1 MTLEAHVP
9 ISVTLAPPC
18 PEAEAFAG
26 DRVNLLDPRLGARAV
41 FCSDD
46 FFASMDRML
55 SPATPV
61 FAADKYDENGK
72 WMDGWESRR
81 RRQGG
86 NDHCILRLGQPGRP
100 QRVDIDTSFFT
111 GNYPPSASIEAC
123 VSDSE
128 VPGDD
133 TIWMSLLPAV
143 ELKGDSHN
151 LFEIPTFDLAGGS
164 AVTHLRLSIY
174 PDGGVARLR
183 VYGEIAYDWSK
194 AGGETTD
201 LAALLQGGRPVAW
214 NDSHYGPPH
223 PLLSPGRGADMGD
236 GWETRRR
243 REPGND
249 WIIIELGHPGAI
261 ESALVDT
268 AHFKGNFPESC
279 SLQAAMVP
287 DMSKA
292 ALIASSQFW
301 PDLME
306 RRRLSADAEHPF
318 DGLKDLGPVN
328 YVRLNIFPDGGVSR
342 LRLFGKPV
350 T

>member
-1 MTLEAHVP
+1 MTLERIIP
-9 ISVTLAPPC
+9 APPS
-18 PEAEAFAG
+18 PDAEAFAQS
-26 DRVNLLDPRLGARAV
+26 RVNLLDTRLGARTV
-41 FCSDD
+41 SCSDD
-46 FFASMDRML
+46 FFAAMERML
-55 SPATPV
+55 SPAAPV

-81 RRQGG
+81 RRSGG
-86 NDHCILRLGQPGRP
+86 NDHCIVRLGQPGRP

-123 VSDSE
+123 ISHSE
-128 VPGDD
+128 IPGEETHWI
-133 TIWMSLLPAV
+133 TILPAV
-143 ELKGDSHN
+143 DLQGDSHN
-151 LFEIPTFDLAGGS
+151 LFEIPDFDLAGDS

-183 VYGEIAYDWSK
+183 VYGEVAYDWSA
-194 AGGETTD
+194 AGEETID
-201 LAALLQGGRPVAW
+201 LAALLHGGRPVAW

-223 PLLSPGRGADMGD
+223 PLLAPGRGQNMGD

-249 WIIIELGHPGAI
+249 WIIIALGHPGVI
-261 ESALVDT
+261 ESAVIDT
-268 AHFKGNFPESC
+268 AHFKGNFPDSC

-287 DMSKA
+287 EMGQT

-301 PDLME
+301 PELMTP
-306 RRRLSADAEHPF
+306 RKLSADAEHSF
-318 DGLKDLGPVN
+318 DDLQDLGKVN

-350 T
+350 K